1 MQYGRTIY
9 ELTSGGR
16 DGRGIPPRYFGPS
29 EHPDACVR
37 AAELILD
44 LDRDDN
50 VGGAWVH
57 LKRLPDS
64 IYPQGMPLVMW
75 TKVSNERP
83 TAEGAATP
91 ETANT

>member
-1 MQYGRTIY
+1 MTYSKTIY

-16 DGRGIPPRYFGPS
+16 DGRGIPARYFGPS
-29 EHPDACVR
+29 EHADACVR

-44 LDRDDN
+44 LDRDDS

-57 LKRLPDS
+57 LKRLPDG
-64 IYPQGMPLVMW
+64 IYADGLPLLYW

-83 TAEGAATP
+83 TTEGALSP
-91 ETANT
+91 EAV